1 MDWTPGMDWNAV
13 FEGASALALIAW
25 VGLILLPRWAA
36 LIATLRFGVL
46 SALALLY
53 VTLIFGYFFT
63 VEGGGF
69 NSIAEVR
76 TLFASDPVLVAGWV
90 HYLAFDLFVG
100 LWIAARADAMRL
112 NRFLQ
117 APILAAT
124 FMFGPLGLAL
134 FYAVL
139 VAGRLG
145 DQPALEA

>member
-1 MDWTPGMDWNAV
+1 MDWNPGMDWNAV
-13 FEGASALALIAW
+13 FEGASTLALIAW
-25 VGLILLPRWAA
+25 AALILLPRWQA
-36 LIATLRFGVL
+36 LIVTLRFGIL
-46 SALALLY
+46 GALALLY

-76 TLFASDPVLVAGWV
+76 ALFASDPVLVAGWV

-100 LWIAARADAMRL
+100 LWIATRADAMRL

-139 VAGRLG
+139 GASRLG
-145 DQPALEA
+145 GRAALEA

>member
-1 MDWTPGMDWNAV
+1 MDWNTV
-13 FEGASALALIAW
+13 FEGANTLALLAW
-25 VGLILLPRWAA
+25 AALILLPRWPV
-36 LIATLRFGVL
+36 LIAALRFGVV

-69 NSIAEVR
+69 NTIAEVR
-76 TLFASDPVLVAGWV
+76 ALFASDPVLVAGWV

-100 LWIAARADAMRL
+100 LWIATQADATRL
-112 NRFLQ
+112 SRFLQ

-134 FYAVL
+134 FYAL
-139 VAGRLG
+139 LAAGRWRER
-145 DQPALEA
+145 QALQA